1 VARAALFN
9 RLTVTRLSMPL
20 IRRAETSAWLMQ
32 DEQRSVTEARTTRGF
47 EEYRAH
53 VGPSDLYD
61 VSSAVQFNLLTA
73 LGLREAHY
81 LLDVGCGSLKAG
93 RLFIPYLRPG
103 RYFGIEHL
111 PWLIQE
117 SIDREIGADLVRI
130 KRPTF
135 SDDNNWTMSIFN
147 RQFDYILA
155 QSIFSHLPQ
164 AGIRR
169 CVAEAKKTLK
179 PGGIF
184 AATFFVGLEN
194 YEGDYWAAKANYTLE
209 RMRQLVEEEG
219 MACTPI
225 DWQHPDPQQW
235 ILIHHPGTSVP
246 LAQASDAQRMHM
258 LKEQLALSNQQLMSI
273 RSHPYV
279 KVGLKVKFFLM
290 WIPVLWRHVARLVRD
305 RFAGTRP

>member
-1 VARAALFN
+1 M
-9 RLTVTRLSMPL
+9 VTGSDSV
-20 IRRAETSAWLMQ
+20 TQGMQ
-32 DEQRSVTEARTTRGF
+32 DEHRSVAEERTARGF

-53 VGPSDLYD
+53 VSPAEYYD

-73 LGLREAHY
+73 LGLRDEHY

-93 RLFIPYLRPG
+93 RLFIPYLRPD

-147 RQFDYILA
+147 RKFDFILA
-155 QSIFSHLPQ
+155 QSIFSHLPK
-164 AGIRR
+164 AKIRH
-169 CVAEAKKTLK
+169 CVAEGKKVLK

-194 YEGDYWAAKANYTLE
+194 YEGEYWAAKADYTLE
-209 RMRQLVEEEG
+209 CMRQMVEEEG
-219 MACTPI
+219 MVCTPI
-225 DWQHPDPQQW
+225 DWPHPDPQQW
-235 ILIHHPGTSVP
+235 ILIHHPGTAVP
-246 LAQASDAQRMHM
+246 LAQASDAQRMHI
-258 LKEQLALSNQQLMSI
+258 LKEQLALSNQQLLSL
-273 RSHPYV
+273 RNHPYV
-279 KVGLKVKFFLM
+279 KLGMRIKFFLM
-290 WIPVLWRHVARLVRD
+290 WIPFLRRHVARLVRD
-305 RFAGTRP
+305 RFAGTKR